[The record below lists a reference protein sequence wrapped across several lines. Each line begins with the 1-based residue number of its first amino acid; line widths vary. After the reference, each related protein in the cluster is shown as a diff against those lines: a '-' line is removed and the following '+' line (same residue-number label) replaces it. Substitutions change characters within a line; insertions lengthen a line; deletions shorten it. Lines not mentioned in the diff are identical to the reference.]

1 MGRPGLVQLLPQL
14 SRVWREQRDGVTA
27 TGEQVLTLLAR
38 HPNTAR
44 FISREL
50 AQRFVS
56 DEPPQSLVEP
66 LAARFLESGG
76 NIREVLSALF
86 ASNEFWDSKG
96 AKYKTP
102 NQFVVSALRAA
113 GMPLGNVR
121 PLLGA
126 MDQLGMPL
134 FGCLTPD
141 GYKNTEDAWLSPDA
155 TTRRISFVTALVRG
169 SPSPVDAAHLE
180 ATFGSTLSEATRAA
194 LEESPRR
201 LRAALILGSPD
212 FMRR

>member
-1 MGRPGLVQLLPQL
+1 
-14 SRVWREQRDGVTA
+14 
-27 TGEQVLTLLAR
+27 
-38 HPNTAR
+38 
-44 FISREL
+44 
-50 AQRFVS
+50 
-56 DEPPQSLVEP
+56 LVER

-102 NQFVVSALRAA
+102 YQFVISAVRAA